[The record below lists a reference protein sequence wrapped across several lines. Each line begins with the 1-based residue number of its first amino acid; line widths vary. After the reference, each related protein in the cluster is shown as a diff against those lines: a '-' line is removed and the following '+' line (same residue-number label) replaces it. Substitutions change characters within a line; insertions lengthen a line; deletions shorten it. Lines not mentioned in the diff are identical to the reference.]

1 MIETIKNLS
10 SYFNKEKENPSKYIN
25 PDLLKKYSIFKNW
38 LIENGAIFT
47 KNIDFPYVYGPF
59 NLIGCKS
66 ISEINENESILL
78 IPKKLMIISKELKY
92 LDSYIEDFEEELYE
106 DTDMATLYLTLHL
119 CLELSND
126 KSFFRP
132 YFDLILH
139 NENFLDNFTEENM
152 KYFEEDDKII
162 KSIKQTLNEL
172 DELYDTVKEG
182 KYFKN
187 ISKKEFLFC
196 YSQVVSRQ
204 FYIDKNC
211 TALIPLADLLNHNN
225 IMVHYELYDSE
236 NYVFKYTDNF
246 TVSSDVNKDIVPTS
260 IKEYPNINIIES
272 EIKPFTFN
280 KKTVNDS
287 NDDNNSEEN
296 IKINAYDYFSIS
308 TSKGEIISKGKQVF
322 NNYFNGSNK
331 YLLKYYGFCLI
342 DNIYD
347 YTLINFNIEKF
358 KDIYLDK
365 YLEIVFG
372 KKYKTNLDPNYN
384 ILKIKIFFNEA
395 NFFLVK
401 YYRFLYFYESVK
413 DVKQYVNYRFDIDL
427 EISFIKLAIERLKLK
442 FNGDKIE
449 ELNELEN
456 ELFNSKEN
464 NVNYFKV
471 NSLIYRVTQKRNI
484 LHQVDLL
491 EFILGLMTKYKKE
504 IICYKDLLLY
514 QKDFVN
520 ISKYDTDE
528 NSKIKII
535 KFIIKSHNF
544 VS

>member
-10 SYFNKEKENPSKYIN
+10 SYFNQEKENPSLYIN
-25 PDLLKKYSIFKNW
+25 PDLQKKYSIFKDW

-66 ISEINENESILL
+66 ISDINENESILL

-119 CLELSND
+119 CLELNN
-126 KSFFRP
+126 KNTFFRP

-139 NENFLDNFTEENM
+139 NENFLDYFTEENM
-152 KYFEEDDKII
+152 KYFDEDDRII

-225 IMVHYELYDSE
+225 LMVHYELYDSE

-246 TVSSDVNKDIVPTS
+246 TVSSDVNKDVVPTC

-280 KKTVNDS
+280 KKSDNDS

-296 IKINAYDYFSIS
+296 IIINVNDYFSIS

-331 YLLKYYGFCLI
+331 YLLKNYGFCLI

-372 KKYKTNLDPNYN
+372 KKYKTNTDPFYN
-384 ILKIKIFFNEA
+384 IVKIKIYFNEA

-401 YYRFLYFYESVK
+401 YFRFFYFYESVK

-442 FNGDKIE
+442 FNSDKIE
-449 ELNELEN
+449 ELHELEN
-456 ELFNSKEN
+456 ELFNNKEN
-464 NVNYFKV
+464 NINYFKV
-471 NSLIYRVTQKRNI
+471 NALIYRVTQKRNI
-484 LHQVDLL
+484 LHQIDLL
-491 EFILGLMTKYKKE
+491 EFILGLMIKYKKE
-504 IICYKDLLLY
+504 ISCYKDLLLY

>member
-10 SYFNKEKENPSKYIN
+10 SYFNLEKENPSLYIN
-25 PDLLKKYSIFKNW
+25 PDLQKKYSIFKDW
-38 LIENGAIFT
+38 LIKNGAIFT

-66 ISEINENESILL
+66 ISDINENESILL

-119 CLELSND
+119 CLELNN
-126 KSFFRP
+126 KNTFFRP

-139 NENFLDNFTEENM
+139 NENFLDYLTEENM
-152 KYFEEDDKII
+152 KYFDEDDRII

-187 ISKKEFLFC
+187 VSKKEFLFC

-225 IMVHYELYDSE
+225 LMVHYELYDSE

-246 TVSSDVNKDIVPTS
+246 TVSSDVNKDVVPTS

-280 KKTVNDS
+280 KKSDNDS
-287 NDDNNSEEN
+287 DDDNNSEEN
-296 IKINAYDYFSIS
+296 IIINVNDYFSIS

-331 YLLKYYGFCLI
+331 YLLKNYGFCLI

-372 KKYKTNLDPNYN
+372 KKYKTNIDPFYN
-384 ILKIKIFFNEA
+384 IVKIKIYFNEA

-401 YYRFLYFYESVK
+401 YFRFFYFYESVK

-442 FNGDKIE
+442 FNSDKIE
-449 ELNELEN
+449 ELHELEN
-456 ELFNSKEN
+456 ELFNNKEN
-464 NVNYFKV
+464 NINYFKV
-471 NSLIYRVTQKRNI
+471 NALIYRVTQKRNI
-484 LHQVDLL
+484 LHQIDLL
-491 EFILGLMTKYKKE
+491 EFILGLMIKYKKE
-504 IICYKDLLLY
+504 ISCYKDLLLY

>member
-10 SYFNKEKENPSKYIN
+10 SYFNQEKENPSLYIN
-25 PDLLKKYSIFKNW
+25 PDLQKKYSIFKDW

-66 ISEINENESILL
+66 ISDINENESILL

-119 CLELSND
+119 CLELNN
-126 KSFFRP
+126 KNSFFRP

-139 NENFLDNFTEENM
+139 NENFLDYFTEENM
-152 KYFEEDDKII
+152 KYFDEDDRII

-225 IMVHYELYDSE
+225 LMVHYELYDSE

-246 TVSSDVNKDIVPTS
+246 TVSSDVNKDVVPTS

-280 KKTVNDS
+280 KKSDNDS

-296 IKINAYDYFSIS
+296 IIINVNDYFSIS

-331 YLLKYYGFCLI
+331 YLLKNYGFCLI

-372 KKYKTNLDPNYN
+372 KKYKTNTDPFYN
-384 ILKIKIFFNEA
+384 IVKIKIYFNEA

-401 YYRFLYFYESVK
+401 YFRFFYFYESVK

-427 EISFIKLAIERLKLK
+427 EISFIKLAIGRLKLK
-442 FNGDKIE
+442 FNSDKIE
-449 ELNELEN
+449 ELHELEN
-456 ELFNSKEN
+456 ELFNNKEN
-464 NVNYFKV
+464 NINYFKV
-471 NSLIYRVTQKRNI
+471 NALIYRVTQKRNI
-484 LHQVDLL
+484 LHQIDLL
-491 EFILGLMTKYKKE
+491 EFILGLMIKYKKE
-504 IICYKDLLLY
+504 ISCYKDLLLY

>member
-10 SYFNKEKENPSKYIN
+10 SYFNQEKENPSLYIN
-25 PDLLKKYSIFKNW
+25 PDLQKKYSIFKDW

-66 ISEINENESILL
+66 ISDINENESILL

-119 CLELSND
+119 SLELNN
-126 KSFFRP
+126 KNSFFRP

-139 NENFLDNFTEENM
+139 NENFLDYFTEENM
-152 KYFEEDDKII
+152 KYFDEDDRII

-225 IMVHYELYDSE
+225 LMVHYELYDSE

-246 TVSSDVNKDIVPTS
+246 TVSSDVNKDVVPTS

-280 KKTVNDS
+280 KKSDNDS
-287 NDDNNSEEN
+287 DDDNNSEEN
-296 IKINAYDYFSIS
+296 IIINVNDYFSIS

-331 YLLKYYGFCLI
+331 YLLKNYGFCLI

-372 KKYKTNLDPNYN
+372 KKYKTNTDPFYN
-384 ILKIKIFFNEA
+384 IVKIKIYFNEA

-401 YYRFLYFYESVK
+401 YFRFFYFYESVK

-442 FNGDKIE
+442 FNSDKIE

-464 NVNYFKV
+464 NINYFKV
-471 NSLIYRVTQKRNI
+471 NALIYRVTQKRNI
-484 LHQVDLL
+484 LHQIDLL
-491 EFILGLMTKYKKE
+491 EFILGLMIKYKKE
-504 IICYKDLLLY
+504 ISCYKDLLLY

>member
-10 SYFNKEKENPSKYIN
+10 SYFNQEKENPSLYIN
-25 PDLLKKYSIFKNW
+25 PDLQKKYSIFKDW

-66 ISEINENESILL
+66 ISDINENESILL

-119 CLELSND
+119 CLELNN
-126 KSFFRP
+126 KNSFFRP

-139 NENFLDNFTEENM
+139 NENFLDYFTEENM
-152 KYFEEDDKII
+152 KYFDEDDRII

-225 IMVHYELYDSE
+225 LMVHYELYDSE

-246 TVSSDVNKDIVPTS
+246 TVSSDVNKDVVPTS

-280 KKTVNDS
+280 KKSDNDS
-287 NDDNNSEEN
+287 DDDNNSEEN
-296 IKINAYDYFSIS
+296 IIINVNDYFSIS

-331 YLLKYYGFCLI
+331 YLLKNYGFCLI

-372 KKYKTNLDPNYN
+372 KKYKTNIDPFYN
-384 ILKIKIFFNEA
+384 IVKIKIYFNEA

-401 YYRFLYFYESVK
+401 YFRFFYFYESVK

-442 FNGDKIE
+442 FNSDKIE
-449 ELNELEN
+449 ELHELEN
-456 ELFNSKEN
+456 ELFNNKEN
-464 NVNYFKV
+464 NINYFKV
-471 NSLIYRVTQKRNI
+471 NALIYRVTQKRNI
-484 LHQVDLL
+484 LHQIDLL
-491 EFILGLMTKYKKE
+491 EFILGLMIKYKKE
-504 IICYKDLLLY
+504 ISCYKDLLLY

>member
-10 SYFNKEKENPSKYIN
+10 SYFNQEKENPSLYIN
-25 PDLLKKYSIFKNW
+25 PDLQKKYSIFKDW

-66 ISEINENESILL
+66 ISDINENESILL

-119 CLELSND
+119 CLELNN
-126 KSFFRP
+126 KNSFFRP

-139 NENFLDNFTEENM
+139 NENFLDYFTEENM
-152 KYFEEDDKII
+152 KYFDEDDRII

-225 IMVHYELYDSE
+225 LMVHYELYDSE

-246 TVSSDVNKDIVPTS
+246 TVSSDVNKDVVPTS

-280 KKTVNDS
+280 KKSDNDS

-296 IKINAYDYFSIS
+296 IIINVNDYFSIS

-331 YLLKYYGFCLI
+331 YLLKNYGFCLI

-372 KKYKTNLDPNYN
+372 KKYKTNTDPFYN
-384 ILKIKIFFNEA
+384 IVKIKIYFNEA

-401 YYRFLYFYESVK
+401 YFRFFYFYESVK

-442 FNGDKIE
+442 FNSDKIE
-449 ELNELEN
+449 ELHELEN
-456 ELFNSKEN
+456 ELFNNKEN
-464 NVNYFKV
+464 NINYFKV
-471 NSLIYRVTQKRNI
+471 NALIYRVTQKRNI
-484 LHQVDLL
+484 LHQIDLL
-491 EFILGLMTKYKKE
+491 EFILGLMIKYKKE
-504 IICYKDLLLY
+504 ISCYKDLLLY

>member
-10 SYFNKEKENPSKYIN
+10 SYFNKEKENPSLYIN
-25 PDLLKKYSIFKNW
+25 PDLQKKYSIFKDW

-66 ISEINENESILL
+66 ISDINENESILL

-119 CLELSND
+119 CLELNN
-126 KSFFRP
+126 KNTFFRP

-139 NENFLDNFTEENM
+139 NENFLDYFTEENM
-152 KYFEEDDKII
+152 KYFDEDDRII

-225 IMVHYELYDSE
+225 LMVHYELYDSE

-246 TVSSDVNKDIVPTS
+246 TVSSDVNKDVVPTS

-280 KKTVNDS
+280 KKSDNDS

-296 IKINAYDYFSIS
+296 IIINVNDYFSIS

-331 YLLKYYGFCLI
+331 YLLKNYGFCLI

-372 KKYKTNLDPNYN
+372 KKYKTNTDPFYN
-384 ILKIKIFFNEA
+384 IVKIKIYFNEA

-401 YYRFLYFYESVK
+401 YFRFFYFYESVK

-427 EISFIKLAIERLKLK
+427 EISFIKLAIGRLKLK
-442 FNGDKIE
+442 FNSDKIE
-449 ELNELEN
+449 ELHELEN
-456 ELFNSKEN
+456 ELFNNKEN
-464 NVNYFKV
+464 NINYFKV
-471 NSLIYRVTQKRNI
+471 NALIYRVTQKRNI
-484 LHQVDLL
+484 LHQIDLL
-491 EFILGLMTKYKKE
+491 EFILGLMIKYKKE
-504 IICYKDLLLY
+504 ISCYKDLLLY

>member
-10 SYFNKEKENPSKYIN
+10 SYFNKEKENPSLYIN
-25 PDLLKKYSIFKNW
+25 PDLQKQYSIFKDW
-38 LIENGAIFT
+38 LIENGAIFK

-66 ISEINENESILL
+66 ISDINENESILL

-119 CLELSND
+119 CLELNN
-126 KSFFRP
+126 KNSFFRP

-139 NENFLDNFTEENM
+139 NENFLDYFIEENM
-152 KYFEEDDKII
+152 KYFDEDDRII

-225 IMVHYELYDSE
+225 LMVHYELYDSE

-246 TVSSDVNKDIVPTS
+246 TVSSDVNKDVVPTS

-280 KKTVNDS
+280 KKSDNDS
-287 NDDNNSEEN
+287 DDDNNSEEN
-296 IKINAYDYFSIS
+296 IIINVNDYFSIS

-331 YLLKYYGFCLI
+331 YLLKNYGFCLI

-372 KKYKTNLDPNYN
+372 KKYKTNIDPFYN
-384 ILKIKIFFNEA
+384 IVKIKIYFNEA

-401 YYRFLYFYESVK
+401 YFRFFYFYESVK

-442 FNGDKIE
+442 FNSDKIE

-456 ELFNSKEN
+456 ELFNNKEN
-464 NVNYFKV
+464 NINYFKV
-471 NSLIYRVTQKRNI
+471 NALIYRVTQKRNI
-484 LHQVDLL
+484 LHQIDLL
-491 EFILGLMTKYKKE
+491 EFILGLMIKYKKE
-504 IICYKDLLLY
+504 ISCYKDLLLY